1 MLKVKVK
8 FFAYFREV
16 FGAKERELVL
26 EDSMNLAEFLN
37 RLAETPQQKGEIF
50 RDGQLNPQV
59 VVMVN
64 GSVAAPENL
73 SETKIEDGAVVAIF
87 PMMGGG

>member
-1 MLKVKVK
+1 MIRVKVK

-16 FGAKERELVL
+16 FGAREKEMAL
-26 EDSMNLAEFLN
+26 ESGSALSILL
-37 RLAETPQQKGEIF
+37 RQLTQTPEQRSEIF
-50 RDGQLNPQV
+50 QGGGLKPQV

-64 GSVAAPENL
+64 GSVI
-73 SETKIEDGAVVAIF
+73 SEQNFSDTKLEDGAVVAIF

>member
-8 FFAYFREV
+8 FFAYFREL

-26 EDSMNLAEFLN
+26 EDIMNLAEFLN
-37 RLAETPQQKGEIF
+37 RLAETPQQRAEIF
-50 RDGQLNPQV
+50 QGGRLNPQV

-73 SETKIEDGAVVAIF
+73 SKTWVEDGAVVAIF